1 MEFQK
6 KYGRELIGQN
16 LGQFHVD
23 YADPEDEAVECI
35 FLGKKVYLDNLVKK
49 GGKEDWHV
57 RMKGVPSGVIKDKAR
72 DEEKSLIQLYL
83 EMVGQKQTFD
93 LLSHQRI
100 SLMRQSNGFFI
111 NR

>member
-1 MEFQK
+1 M
-6 KYGRELIGQN
+6 
-16 LGQFHVD
+16 D

-35 FLGKKVYLDNLVKK
+35 FLGKKVYLDRLVKK

-72 DEEKSLIQLYL
+72 DEAKSLIQLYL